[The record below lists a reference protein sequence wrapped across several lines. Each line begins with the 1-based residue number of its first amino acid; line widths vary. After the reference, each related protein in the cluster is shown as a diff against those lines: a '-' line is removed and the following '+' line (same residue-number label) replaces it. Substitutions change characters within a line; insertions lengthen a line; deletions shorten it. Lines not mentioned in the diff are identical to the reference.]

1 MTTSIEAILE
11 LAKELP
17 EEELGKLITYIKF
30 FEEKDEPVLVLE
42 VDDEEDIINIL
53 KVDEWYDS
61 EEIEKVLE
69 KIIEKPSYLR

>member
-1 MTTSIEAILE
+1 M
-11 LAKELP
+11 
-17 EEELGKLITYIKF
+17 
-30 FEEKDEPVLVLE
+30 LVLE

-69 KIIEKPSYLR
+69 KS